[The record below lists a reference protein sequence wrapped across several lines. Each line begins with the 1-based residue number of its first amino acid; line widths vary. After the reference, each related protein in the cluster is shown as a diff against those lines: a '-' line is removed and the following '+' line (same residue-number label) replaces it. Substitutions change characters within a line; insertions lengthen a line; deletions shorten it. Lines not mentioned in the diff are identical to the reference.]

1 MRNAFILA
9 AAVTATL
16 ALTPLAASAQFRPN
30 NPPTTPNNPTPTPV
44 APSTER
50 CEDGLGFLRQVYASQ
65 INQMDDGWRVHIY
78 PICEGTFGIPLR
90 SLGNAT
96 HLRGTVERND
106 TLAAAL
112 DEADYR
118 ANDVVAIR
126 LGTNQNVTL
135 FVHHSEY

>member
-1 MRNAFILA
+1 MRNACILA
-9 AAVTATL
+9 AVMTAVVTL
-16 ALTPLAASAQFRPN
+16 APLAALAQASPN
-30 NPPTTPNNPTPTPV
+30 YPPKTTPNPGTPSV
-44 APSTER
+44 STEQ
-50 CEDGLGFLRQVYASQ
+50 CEDGLGFLRQVYAAQ
-65 INQMDDGWRVHIY
+65 INQMDEDWRVHIY
-78 PICEGTFGIPLR
+78 PICEGEFGIPLR

-112 DEADYR
+112 DDADYR

-126 LGTNQNVTL
+126 LGTNENVTL